1 MTKSI
6 IILCLLF
13 FLNAAGPALA
23 EKAYVTDTF
32 RITFRTGPSLE
43 NKIVAMLASGQAVEV
58 LESQGDWSRVRLL
71 GRGDDTEEGWVLSR
85 YLTPRMPWELKAST
99 LSKENEQLK
108 KRLQALEIELERAI
122 QRERESSGQL
132 MASASA
138 LKDLKKEY
146 ETLKKGAAG
155 YLELK
160 ASHKEIQAR
169 LEKIQRDFEVLNK
182 EYERLKSSQ
191 RTQWFIAGASVLL
204 CGLVVGLIL
213 GRKQKK
219 RRSPYY

>member
-1 MTKSI
+1 T
-6 IILCLLF
+6 
-13 FLNAAGPALA
+13 
-23 EKAYVTDTF
+23 
-32 RITFRTGPSLE
+32 
-43 NKIVAMLASGQAVEV
+43 
-58 LESQGDWSRVRLL
+58 
-71 GRGDDTEEGWVLSR
+71 R
-85 YLTPRMPWELKAST
+85 YLTSRVPWELKAST
-99 LSKENEQLK
+99 LSKENEELK
-108 KRLQALEIELERAI
+108 KKLQALEIDLERAI

-138 LKDLKKEY
+138 LKDLKKDY

-160 ASHKEIQAR
+160 GSYEEIQGR
-169 LEKIQRDFEVLNK
+169 LEKIQKDFEALNK
-182 EYERLKSSQ
+182 EYERLRSSQ